1 MTYLQALGWLV
12 GGWSAYKL
20 YESVAKPKGK
30 VEFGELELVGVDI
43 VENLDF
49 EKYKD
54 ERLQINGFDAGSNLF
69 IEKKVFEKAL
79 SLVKSGKMKTN
90 HMAAILAN
98 IMIECHYNEVLDEEP
113 SRKWWNENYFGDLKY
128 TPRNYFGYRYGNSS
142 KSRNGGKKGKEIG
155 NKSFEDGYTFRG
167 RGLCQLTGRFLYEKF
182 SKVNGVDAVS
192 NPDLARDFD
201 MNFNYMVCAFM
212 HWKGALFNGYNLN
225 RVMPEN
231 SLEFSKSR
239 MILNYG
245 EYVSKKNK
253 NHLINSNG
261 MAFYKLLNKFLEDDT
276 ARKKKN

>member
-1 MTYLQALGWLV
+1 MRKNRDKKMTYLQALGWLV

-98 IMIECHYNEVLDEEP
+98 I
-113 SRKWWNENYFGDLKY
+113 
-128 TPRNYFGYRYGNSS
+128 
-142 KSRNGGKKGKEIG
+142 
-155 NKSFEDGYTFRG
+155 
-167 RGLCQLTGRFLYEKF
+167 
-182 SKVNGVDAVS
+182 
-192 NPDLARDFD
+192 
-201 MNFNYMVCAFM
+201 
-212 HWKGALFNGYNLN
+212 
-225 RVMPEN
+225 
-231 SLEFSKSR
+231 
-239 MILNYG
+239 
-245 EYVSKKNK
+245 
-253 NHLINSNG
+253 
-261 MAFYKLLNKFLEDDT
+261 
-276 ARKKKN
+276 